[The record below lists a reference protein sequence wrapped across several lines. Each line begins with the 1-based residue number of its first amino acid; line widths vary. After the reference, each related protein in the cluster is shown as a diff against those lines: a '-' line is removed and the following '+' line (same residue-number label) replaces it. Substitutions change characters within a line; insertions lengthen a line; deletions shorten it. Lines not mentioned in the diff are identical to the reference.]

1 MQTLL
6 AYIQALAPVDVEG
19 LQELQAHVTEV
30 NLRKG
35 DFFVRQGTVCQ
46 KIAFIEKGF
55 LRLFYEVDG
64 RDITRDITEEG
75 TFLSAM
81 HSYISGKP
89 SVESVQAITNC
100 RLWVIQKEK
109 LEGLYDAHP
118 AFERLA
124 RKALEDFFV
133 KHQHRIYTLI
143 AESAEARYERL
154 LSERPALLKEVPLQY
169 IASLLGIA
177 QPSLSRIRK
186 RLVKK
191 G

>member
-1 MQTLL
+1 MQSLL
-6 AYIQALAPVDVEG
+6 AYIQSLAPMNAEAM
-19 LQELQAHVTEV
+19 QALHPHIQAVKL
-30 NLRKG
+30 NKG
-35 DFFVRQGTVCQ
+35 DFFVRQGSICQ
-46 KIAFIEKGF
+46 KIAFIESGF
-55 LRLFYEVDG
+55 LRLFYEVKG

-81 HSYISGKP
+81 QSYISGEP
-89 SVESVQAITNC
+89 SMESVQAITNC
-100 RLWVIQKEK
+100 NLWVIQKGK
-109 LEGLYDAHP
+109 LEGLYDTYP
-118 AFERLA
+118 VFERLA

-154 LSERPALLKEVPLQY
+154 ITERPDLIQQVPLQY

-186 RLVKK
+186 RIAHK
-191 G
+191 